1 MAQYLDDEARWQA
14 VRERDVDASGVFVY
28 AVATTGIY
36 CRPGCASR
44 RPKRENVRFF
54 DDWRAAEAAGFRPCK
69 RCQPRDENPTSPY
82 LQAIIDACRRVAESE
97 REPTLAELAAGAGL
111 SASQFARVFKAQMGV
126 TPKQYAMSHRAERL
140 REALTETERV
150 TDAVYEAGYE
160 SGSRA
165 YDPAAQGLGMTPG
178 AWKAGG
184 EGVAIRYALAPCELG
199 WALVAAS
206 ERGVCLIA
214 LGDEP
219 EALETELR
227 ERLGRAERVTPDDE
241 LDAVLSAALRV
252 IDGQA
257 PAADLP
263 LDIRG
268 TAFQRRVWQ
277 ALQRIPSGAT
287 ASYGQVAARIGKPKA
302 ARAVARACATNPV
315 AVAVPCHRVVRGDGG
330 LGGYRWGIERK
341 RRLLDR
347 EASHAGEG
355 AACHSAI

>member
-14 VRERDVDASGVFVY
+14 VCDRDADASQAFVY
-28 AVATTGIY
+28 GVATTGIY
-36 CRPGCASR
+36 CRPGCPSR

-54 DDWRAAEAAGFRPCK
+54 DDWRTAESAGFRPCK
-69 RCQPRDENPTSPY
+69 RCQPRDEVPTSPY
-82 LQAIIDACRRVAESE
+82 RQAIIEACRRIAESE
-97 REPTLAELAAGAGL
+97 REPMLAELAASAGL
-111 SASQFARVFKAQMGV
+111 SASQFARVFKAQTGV
-126 TPKQYAMSHRAERL
+126 TPKQYAMSHRAGRL
-140 REALTETERV
+140 REALERNERV

-160 SGSRA
+160 SSSRA
-165 YDPAAQGLGMTPG
+165 YDPAAEGLGMTPG

-184 EGVAIRYALAPCELG
+184 EGIAVRYAVAPCDLG

-214 LGDEP
+214 LGDAP
-219 EALETELR
+219 DALEAQLR
-227 ERLGRAERVTPDDE
+227 ERLGRAERVTPDDD
-241 LDAVLSAALRV
+241 LDVALSAALRV

-277 ALQRIPSGAT
+277 ELQRIPSGAT

-302 ARAVARACATNPV
+302 SRAVARACASNPV

-347 EASHAGEG
+347 EASRAGGG
-355 AACHSAI
+355 APSHSAI